1 MSDLNEVV
9 AAANQLN
16 EQKQD
21 DEALLVLIGMR
32 EKALAADPAR
42 KDDPNLE
49 VVYEEPTMG
58 PLDDI
63 KRLGKRV
70 TTRWNK
76 ELYGI
81 CCGNETMDS
90 KERAAVLSS
99 LNLGEAAVIAAVAGV
114 LISLGVGAALAAPLA
129 PLIVRRFIWPA
140 KDELCVAWR
149 ESMEAED

>member
-1 MSDLNEVV
+1 MSDLNEVI

-32 EKALAADPAR
+32 EKAISAEPAR

-49 VVYEEPTMG
+49 VVYEGSTMG
-58 PLDDI
+58 PLDDL

-70 TTRWNK
+70 ASRWNK
-76 ELYGI
+76 ELFAI
-81 CCGNETMDS
+81 VCSPDSTDS
-90 KERAAVLSS
+90 KDRDELLNS
-99 LNLGEAAVIAAVAGV
+99 LNLGEAAVIAAVAGA
-114 LISLGVGAALAAPLA
+114 LIGLGVGAAIAAPLA

-149 ESMEAED
+149 ESIEADD

>member
-1 MSDLNEVV
+1 MTDLNEVV
-9 AAANQLN
+9 AAANKLN

-32 EKALAADPAR
+32 EKALSVEPAR

-49 VVYEEPTMG
+49 VVYEGSTMG
-58 PLDDI
+58 PLDDL

-70 TTRWNK
+70 ASRWNK
-76 ELYGI
+76 ELFAI
-81 CCGNETMDS
+81 VCGNERLDS
-90 KERAAVLSS
+90 KEREALLNS

-114 LISLGVGAALAAPLA
+114 LIGLGVGAAIAAPLA

-149 ESMEAED
+149 ESIEAED

>member
-9 AAANQLN
+9 AAANKLN

-32 EKALAADPAR
+32 EKALSVEPAR

-49 VVYEEPTMG
+49 VVYEGSTMG
-58 PLDDI
+58 PLDDL

-70 TTRWNK
+70 ASRWNK
-76 ELYGI
+76 ELFAI
-81 CCGNETMDS
+81 VCGNERLDS
-90 KERAAVLSS
+90 KEREALLNS

-114 LISLGVGAALAAPLA
+114 LIGLGVGAAIAAPLA

-149 ESMEAED
+149 ESIEAED

>member
-9 AAANQLN
+9 AAANKLN

-32 EKALAADPAR
+32 EKAISAEPAR

-49 VVYEEPTMG
+49 VVYEGSTMG
-58 PLDDI
+58 PLDDL

-70 TTRWNK
+70 ASRWNK
-76 ELYGI
+76 ELFAI
-81 CCGNETMDS
+81 VCGNDRLDS
-90 KERAAVLSS
+90 KEREALLNS

-114 LISLGVGAALAAPLA
+114 LIGLGVGAAIAAPLA

-149 ESMEAED
+149 ESIEADD

>member
-16 EQKQD
+16 AQKE

-32 EKALAADPAR
+32 EKAIAADPAR
-42 KDDPNLE
+42 ADDPNLS

-63 KRLGKRV
+63 KRLGNRV
-70 TTRWNK
+70 LNRWSK
-76 ELYGI
+76 ELHAI
-81 CCGNETMDS
+81 CCGNADKDS
-90 KERAAVLSS
+90 KERTELLNSI
-99 LNLGEAAVIAAVAGV
+99 NLGEAAVMAAVATA
-114 LISLGVGAALAAPLA
+114 LISLGVGAAIAAPLA

-140 KDELCVAWR
+140 KDELCVAWGEAIEK
-149 ESMEAED
+149 ES

>member
-1 MSDLNEVV
+1 MTDVNEVV

-16 EQKQD
+16 EQKE

-32 EKALAADPAR
+32 EKAIAADPER
-42 KDDPNLE
+42 KDDPNLS

-70 TTRWNK
+70 TNRWNK
-76 ELYGI
+76 ELYAI
-81 CCGNETMDS
+81 CCGNADKDS
-90 KERAAVLSS
+90 KERTELLNSI
-99 LNLGEAAVIAAVAGV
+99 NLGEAAVMAAVAGA
-114 LISLGVGAALAAPLA
+114 LISLGVGAAIAAPLA

-140 KDELCVAWR
+140 KDELCGAWG
-149 ESMEAED
+149 EAIEKDS

>member
-9 AAANQLN
+9 AAANKLN

-32 EKALAADPAR
+32 EKAISAEPAL

-49 VVYEEPTMG
+49 VVYESSTMG
-58 PLDDI
+58 PLDDL

-70 TTRWNK
+70 ASRWNK
-76 ELYGI
+76 ELFAI
-81 CCGNETMDS
+81 VCGNDRLDS
-90 KERAAVLSS
+90 KEREALLNS

-114 LISLGVGAALAAPLA
+114 LIGLGVGAAIAAPLA

-149 ESMEAED
+149 ESIEAED